1 MMTEL
6 ANKIRRIPPK
16 NTDCMLIQV
25 RNIRYQGRSILG
37 ARTGG
42 TPPAK
47 PGSPR
52 VNFPTVMGS
61 IVSVVWARHLG
72 GTRHPRVLLASRSHF
87 SALGVSNVKLRTMAA
102 VINFLSVRYRPLARL
117 SRTSPPSRPP
127 AAPPRR
133 VVDAISLGARAS
145 DASPTRRQA
154 SRPTHARPARDAPST
169 DLPTYSSP
177 SSPSARAA
185 GGALSSPSPRAA
197 RSTSSPP
204 MASRRQRRR
213 SLQPS
218 TPPSRRTTSRSP
230 PAPPTSSSPPPPSP
244 PP

>member
-16 NTDCMLIQV
+16 NTDCMLIRV

-117 SRTSPPSRPP
+117 SRTSPPSRP
-127 AAPPRR
+127 RR
-133 VVDAISLGARAS
+133 RLLVASWMRSRSARVR
-145 DASPTRRQA
+145 PTRRRRDDKRRVPRTHAQRA
-154 SRPTHARPARDAPST
+154 TRPRLTFRPTPPPLLPLRAPQVDAQ
-169 DLPTYSSP
+169 LPLTEGGSVDFKSSDGFKK
-177 SSPSARAA
+177 AKAT
-185 GGALSSPSPRAA
+185 LS
-197 RSTSSPP
+197 
-204 MASRRQRRR
+204 
-213 SLQPS
+213 QPS

>member
-1 MMTEL
+1 MTEL

-87 SALGVSNVKLRTMAA
+87 SALGVSNVART
-102 VINFLSVRYRPLARL
+102 R
-117 SRTSPPSRPP
+117 PPSSTSFGAIVPSRVFRVPHRPRP
-127 AAPPRR
+127 RRRPPRR

-145 DASPTRRQA
+145 DASPTRTTSVA
-154 SRPTHARPARDAPST
+154 SHART
-169 DLPTYSSP
+169 
-177 SSPSARAA
+177 PSARRALDRPSDLPL
-185 GGALSSPSPRAA
+185 LSSSARRRWTLSSSPRAA
-197 RSTSSPP
+197 RSTQVLRWLQEGKGDALSSL
-204 MASRRQRRR
+204 RRLRQGVRRR
-213 SLQPS
+213 GPRRHLPRRHRRHLLRRRREDQR
-218 TPPSRRTTSRSP
+218 PPG
-230 PAPPTSSSPPPPSP
+230 
-244 PP
+244 